1 MKLKR
6 IALTIL
12 ASSLLSCALPR
23 GGAFIVEATVQKT
36 IGDEVA
42 KQNTTIYKMITNLRE
57 EFRSTSDLLRKI
69 LESILDQEKRID
81 RELYGLKKKVE
92 EIASSLAALTD
103 KVKK

>member
-6 IALTIL
+6 IVLTIF

-23 GGAFIVEATVQKT
+23 GGAFIVEATVEKA
-36 IGDEVA
+36 IGDEIA
-42 KQNTTIYKMITNLRE
+42 KQNTTIYKMVENLRE

-81 RELYGLKKKVE
+81 RELYALKKRVE
-92 EIASSLAALTD
+92 EVVYSLAKLT
-103 KVKK
+103 KEEK